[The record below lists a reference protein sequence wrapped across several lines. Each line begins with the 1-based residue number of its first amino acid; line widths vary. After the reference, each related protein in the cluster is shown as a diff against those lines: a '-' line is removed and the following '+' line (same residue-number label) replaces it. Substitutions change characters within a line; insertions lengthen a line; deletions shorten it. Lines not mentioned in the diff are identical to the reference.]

1 MNLFSQNTEKY
12 APLAD
17 RMRPNTLNEFIG
29 QEHLIYKNSF
39 LYRAIIS
46 NSLGSCIFYGPP
58 GTGKTTIA
66 HIIAN
71 TVKANFRY
79 LNAVA
84 SGVADAKAVIE
95 EAKNNLELYGTKTFL
110 LLDECHRWSKAQSDS
125 VLQAIEKGY
134 IVFIGS
140 TTENPYTNMTRALV
154 SRCRVFEFK
163 PLTTEQI
170 LTGLNRVLADE
181 KNGYASR
188 NVAVSSEALQQIAWM
203 AGGDLRNAYNA
214 LELAVNTTEPDNNG
228 KIIIT
233 PEIASECMQQRAM
246 SVDETMFYDLLSA
259 FGKSLRGSDPDA
271 ALYYMQ
277 RLLLSGIDPKIVARR
292 LIAHA
297 SEDVGMADSNA
308 VLLATT
314 ALTAV
319 EKLGMP
325 ECELVLAHAV
335 VYVCQAP
342 KSNSV
347 YLAKE
352 SAKQDVQEFGN
363 LAIPNHIKNH
373 PTGYGDQ
380 KAKYKYPHNFGGYVT
395 QQYLPTKLKDKR
407 YYKPTQNGRE
417 VSVVLK
423 KDETTKK

>member
-17 RMRPNTLNEFIG
+17 RMRPNTLNDFIG

-46 NSLGSCIFYGPP
+46 NNLGSCIFYGPP

-66 HIIAN
+66 HIIAS

-84 SGVADAKAVIE
+84 SGVSDAKAVIQ

-163 PLTTEQI
+163 PLSTKQVKI
-170 LTGLNRVLADE
+170 GLERAIKDQ
-181 KNGYASR
+181 KNGLANR
-188 NVAVSSEALQQIAWM
+188 NLQVTPKALDAIAWYS
-203 AGGDLRNAYNA
+203 GGDLRNAFNA
-214 LELAVNTTEPDNNG
+214 LELAADTTEPNKDG
-228 KIIIT
+228 QIVIT
-233 PEIASECMQQRAM
+233 PEIAAECMQQKAL
-246 SVDETMFYDLLSA
+246 SIDETMYYDLLSA
-259 FGKSLRGSDPDA
+259 FCKSLRGSDPDA
-271 ALYYMQ
+271 ALYYAN
-277 RLLLSGIDPKIVARR
+277 RLLQSGVDAKIVARR
-292 LIAHA
+292 LMAHA

-308 VLLATT
+308 ILLAST
-314 ALTAV
+314 ALQAV
-319 EKLGMP
+319 EKMGMP
-325 ECELVLAHAV
+325 EANLVLSHAII
-335 VYVCQAP
+335 YVCQAP

-347 YLAKE
+347 VLAMGAAANDAKE
-352 SAKQDVQEFGN
+352 EGN
-363 LAIPNHIKNH
+363 LAVPNHLKNH
-373 PTGYGDQ
+373 PSGYGDQ
-380 KAKYKYPHNFGGYVT
+380 KTGYKYPHDFGGYVQ
-395 QQYLPTKLKDKR
+395 QQYLPTKLKNKR
-407 YYKPTQNGRE
+407 YYKPSANGRE
-417 VSVVLK
+417 ANITLK
-423 KDETTKK
+423 KDNK